1 MYEKIKA
8 IHIDELVPFQKDQEH
23 TYEGDWVQQLTDCIN
38 KAGLMAP
45 VVIRPVDGG
54 KYEVVCGHNRVKAL
68 EILGCKDVYADIR
81 DRLTDDEAAE
91 LYYNNRLNQQPF
103 SALSYSQRFEV
114 VKYYVGLIKKNS
126 HQGKRTDLEEKADR
140 KTGKDTGNTYVQPMS
155 NLEISEATCVHP
167 MSDTPIKPKRDTIR
181 DEMARRLGI
190 SRTAFSEYRRIIKL
204 PDRLLQSIARLLDE
218 KKITFEAAY
227 VISKMANSDIE
238 ILVEEIDK
246 YPKVKLDLDILKELA
261 KRNGEKNS
269 RIISPIRREQKG
281 QILKALTPYGCQ

>member
-1 MYEKIKA
+1 MYEKTKA
-8 IHIDELVPFQKDQEH
+8 IRIEELVPFKKDQEH

-54 KYEVVCGHNRVKAL
+54 KYEVVCGHNRVRAL
-68 EILGCKDVYADIR
+68 EILGCEDIHADIR
-81 DRLTDDEAAE
+81 DGLTDDEATE

-140 KTGKDTGNTYVQPMS
+140 KMGKDIAETCVQLVSNYEIPETTCVQP
-155 NLEISEATCVHP
+155 V
-167 MSDTPIKPKRDTIR
+167 SDMPVKPKRGTIR

-190 SRTAFSEYRRIIKL
+190 SRTTFSQYRRIIKL

-218 KKITFEAAY
+218 KRISLEDAY
-227 VISKMANSDIE
+227 AISDIIDMDIE
-238 ILVEEIDK
+238 YLIEEIDNA
-246 YPKVKLDLDILKELA
+246 PNLKLDLDILKGLP
-261 KRNGEKNS
+261 KRNTKNRVEKYT
-269 RIISPIRREQKG
+269 Q
-281 QILKALTPYGCQ
+281 